1 MAYMDNRNVSMAA
14 GVIIGGIGAYLGF
27 EQAAATGVSPILG
40 ALIFG
45 AAGFVVDRIQSQ
57 PPVSQYAR
65 LHEAAQNTSFGRFG
79 PVFQYVWAFGHLPRE
94 GERWPQKGNAQLIR
108 RRCWRLLMMKGRT

>member
-27 EQAAATGVSPILG
+27 EQAASTGVSPILG

-45 AAGFVVDRIQSQ
+45 AAGFVVGMAGAFIFKSLAQFLVFLVLIGAIIYFAQDPITQMTGINPVEAVLNILRNLGLTIGEVASQ
-57 PPVSQYAR
+57 PP
-65 LHEAAQNTSFGRFG
+65 GG
-79 PVFQYVWAFGHLPRE
+79 
-94 GERWPQKGNAQLIR
+94 
-108 RRCWRLLMMKGRT
+108 